1 VPFVDVDLKAD
12 SHRSGGAMRDSL
24 SADKV
29 LSIERLHRGDGATVR
44 AVRGL
49 DRAFEG
55 APVYSA
61 HLGTADAGGDLGR
74 EVPEMAKKSKPE
86 LQNQSR
92 IDNLWQILAHI
103 VRLRHE

>member
-1 VPFVDVDLKAD
+1 VDVDLKAD

-61 HLGTADAGGDLGR
+61 HLGTADAGVDLGR
-74 EVPEMAKKSKPE
+74 ECPRWRRSRN
-86 LQNQSR
+86 QNCRTS
-92 IDNLWQILAHI
+92 LA
-103 VRLRHE
+103 LTTCG